1 MQSPVELVEAG
12 AASFGAPHLVLL
24 LLANGAAF
32 LAMGYD
38 KWCAG
43 RGARRVPEAR
53 LLLPVWFGGVLG
65 MWLAMRAFR
74 HKTQK
79 RSFQVRMAIA
89 AGGSLLLWAAG
100 LGLLGAL
107 AG

>member
-1 MQSPVELVEAG
+1 MQSLVELVEAG
-12 AASFGAPHLVLL
+12 AATFGAPHLVALIV
-24 LLANGAAF
+24 ANAAAF

-79 RSFQVRMAIA
+79 RTFQVRMAVA
-89 AGGSLLLWAAG
+89 AVGSLVLWGAG

-107 AG
+107 AT